1 MAGFWGR
8 RIVALLID
16 ALFITLFLWAITAA
30 FYPIIAWTKTYYILN
45 FWPILLGLIILLYFT
60 LLEGKWA
67 TTLGKGA
74 LKLRV
79 EARDGNLNYSKA
91 FLRNLSKFL
100 WVPLILD
107 VIIGFSVSSRG
118 SRQLYLDK
126 LAGTEVDKV
135 R

>member
-1 MAGFWGR
+1 MTGLWGR

-16 ALFITLFLWAITAA
+16 ALFITLLLWVFTAVV
-30 FYPIIAWTKTYYILN
+30 YLIIAWTNTYYILN

-79 EARDGNLNYSKA
+79 EAREGNLNYSKA

-126 LAGTEVDKV
+126 LAGTEVLLK
-135 R
+135 

>member
-1 MAGFWGR
+1 MSGFWGR

-16 ALFITLFLWAITAA
+16 ALFITLLLWALTAA
-30 FYPIIAWTKTYYILN
+30 FYPIIAWTNTYYILN
-45 FWPILLGLIILLYFT
+45 FWPILLGIIILLYFT

-67 TTLGKGA
+67 ATLGKGA
-74 LKLRV
+74 FKLRV
-79 EARDGNLNYSKA
+79 EALDGNLTYSKA

-126 LAGTEVDKV
+126 LAGTEVVVK
-135 R
+135 